1 MEDKPYKP
9 PISNTQFGEL
19 RESHST
25 LEGKHEELKSR
36 LGKQDEQLQKLEF
49 MGRVQ
54 GKQLDNHARELLQ
67 VNQSTNRI
75 EAKTDKI
82 ADRSEDLLEAFDVV
96 KKGFTL
102 LEWVVKRLLP
112 VLVGLGAIAAW
123 WAGAFKGH

>member
-1 MEDKPYKP
+1 MPDDKFKP
-9 PISNTQFGEL
+9 PVSHTQFGEL

-25 LEGKHEELKSR
+25 LEGKHEELKHR

-54 GKQLDNHARELLQ
+54 GKQLDNHAKELLSI
-67 VNQSTNRI
+67 NQSANRI
-75 EAKTDKI
+75 EAKQDKLGE
-82 ADRSEDLLEAFDVV
+82 RSEDLLEAFDVV

-112 VLVGLGAIAAW
+112 VLVGLGTLAAW

>member
-9 PISNTQFGEL
+9 PPSATQFGEL
-19 RESHST
+19 QESHSS

-54 GKQLDNHARELLQ
+54 GKQLDNHARELLAINHATSRTEGK
-67 VNQSTNRI
+67 V
-75 EAKTDKI
+75 DKI

-112 VLVGLGAIAAW
+112 VLVGLGTLAAW